1 MMEVIILGTDYTD
14 YTEAYAVMSCD
25 KSRKGSMEE
34 KIRVIRA

>member
-1 MMEVIILGTDYTD
+1 MMEVIIFGTD

-25 KSRKGSMEE
+25 KSRNGSMEE